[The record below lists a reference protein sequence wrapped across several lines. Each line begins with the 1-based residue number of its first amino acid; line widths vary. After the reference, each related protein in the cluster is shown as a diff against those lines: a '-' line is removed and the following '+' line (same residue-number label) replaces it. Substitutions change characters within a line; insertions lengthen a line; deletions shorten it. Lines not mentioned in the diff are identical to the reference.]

1 MEEDGEEHE
10 DEMGMFSNLFK
21 TNQANISSSEGYEI
35 TQTNDNAIMA
45 NDGEKKKLDSLEY
58 WRKKTQQFNA
68 TVEAMLLDHNASRKK
83 LADRERK
90 ELLGYLCSKVNTTGG
105 GNVKRSSSAG
115 IDSIAGK
122 DVADLGKIYW

>member
-90 ELLGYLCSKVNTTGG
+90 EILGYLCRNINNIGG
-105 GNVKRSSSAG
+105 GNVKHKSTAV

-122 DVADLGKIYW
+122 DVADLGKIY

>member
-1 MEEDGEEHE
+1 MEDDVGDEHE
-10 DEMGMFSNLFK
+10 DEMGMFSSLFK
-21 TNQANISSSEGYEI
+21 TTNQAKISGSEGLEI
-35 TQTNDNAIMA
+35 TQTNAMA

-58 WRKKTQQFNA
+58 WQRKTQQFNA

-90 ELLGYLCSKVNTTGG
+90 EILGYLCRNINNIGG
-105 GNVKRSSSAG
+105 GNVKHKSTAV

-122 DVADLGKIYW
+122 DVADLGKIY

>member
-21 TNQANISSSEGYEI
+21 TNQANISSSEGYDI

-122 DVADLGKIYW
+122 DVADLGKIY

>member
-122 DVADLGKIYW
+122 DVADLGKIY

>member
-10 DEMGMFSNLFK
+10 DEMGMFSSLFK

-122 DVADLGKIYW
+122 DVADLGKIY